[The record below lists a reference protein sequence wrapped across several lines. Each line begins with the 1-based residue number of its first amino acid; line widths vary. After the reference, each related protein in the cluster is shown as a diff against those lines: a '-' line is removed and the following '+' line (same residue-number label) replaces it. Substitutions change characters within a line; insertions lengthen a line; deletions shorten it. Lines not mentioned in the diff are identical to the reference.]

1 MEEVFL
7 KLSSNSHLDPRW
19 RLSNGNMEERNR
31 DITENGGEVSRNGGL
46 DTIFEDTSA
55 SAHSLNKVGSC
66 VYYLVGLDD
75 RFII

>member
-19 RLSNGNMEERNR
+19 RLSNGSMEERNR
-31 DITENGGEVSRNGGL
+31 DNSENGGEVSRNGGL

-66 VYYLVGLDD
+66 VMCLLFSGF
-75 RFII
+75 R